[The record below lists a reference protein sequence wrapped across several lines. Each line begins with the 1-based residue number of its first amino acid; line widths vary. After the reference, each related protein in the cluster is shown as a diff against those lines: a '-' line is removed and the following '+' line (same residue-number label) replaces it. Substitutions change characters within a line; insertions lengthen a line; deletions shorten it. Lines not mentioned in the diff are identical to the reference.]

1 MRHDD
6 FHLYCPRK
14 RNRYDG
20 SIAGISR
27 TSAMDDYSQMVPYFV
42 LSCVNLVTI
51 LLLSVYVLHVPVAGS
66 LFSLA
71 LLSWIFIVVSLLLG
85 LLVSTIA
92 RTQVE
97 AMLFSGMVLMMPTVL
112 LSGMIFPI
120 ENMPLPLQLISN
132 VIPARWYIVGIKKI
146 MIEGLGISYA
156 QREMGILMLMAVVL
170 LIISLKSLTND

>member
-1 MRHDD
+1 
-6 FHLYCPRK
+6 
-14 RNRYDG
+14 
-20 SIAGISR
+20 
-27 TSAMDDYSQMVPYFV
+27 MDDYSQ
-42 LSCVNLVTI
+42 NGT
-51 LLLSVYVLHVPVAGS
+51 LLCAVMRQSGYNSVAVCLCITCSGS
-66 LFSLA
+66 RQSFSLA

-170 LIISLKSLTND
+170 LLISLKSLTND

>member
-1 MRHDD
+1 MRQSGYNSVAVC
-6 FHLYCPRK
+6 LCITCS
-14 RNRYDG
+14 G
-20 SIAGISR
+20 SRQS
-27 TSAMDDYSQMVPYFV
+27 
-42 LSCVNLVTI
+42 
-51 LLLSVYVLHVPVAGS
+51 
-66 LFSLA
+66 FSLA

-170 LIISLKSLTND
+170 LLISLKSLTND